1 LLLAVLISTV
11 SIPTASA
18 QLSPPAQ
25 PASQSQS
32 ANQLQDGTEC
42 AATRLVTCA
51 KDVLVDQ
58 EHIWTSPLRIKKRDL
73 KWIVPLTAS
82 VAAALYWDSDAL
94 DEFGQPHT
102 AVVVD
107 KHFSDYA
114 SPYVLLGTSVGLYGL
129 GSLTHSDRVRE
140 TGILGSE
147 AIVDTLILVGGL
159 KLATQRDRPDD
170 DPDGEGEFWPH
181 GTRKFNFSS
190 AMPSGH
196 AAAVWALAKVVSSEY
211 PDKRWLGLLAYSG
224 AVSLSTA
231 RVLSRRHF
239 PSDVLVGS
247 AVGYLTGRY
256 VMHHHSSRRVHFD
269 LAPIMDGQTR
279 GLSLNIQP

>member
-1 LLLAVLISTV
+1 MGVTLISRTWSCAGTGFGAALLLAVLISTV

-102 AVVVD
+102 AGGGDKQFSTADSAHVVVM
-107 KHFSDYA
+107 S
-114 SPYVLLGTSVGLYGL
+114 SV
-129 GSLTHSDRVRE
+129 
-140 TGILGSE
+140 
-147 AIVDTLILVGGL
+147 
-159 KLATQRDRPDD
+159 
-170 DPDGEGEFWPH
+170 
-181 GTRKFNFSS
+181 
-190 AMPSGH
+190 
-196 AAAVWALAKVVSSEY
+196 
-211 PDKRWLGLLAYSG
+211 WLC
-224 AVSLSTA
+224 
-231 RVLSRRHF
+231 
-239 PSDVLVGS
+239 
-247 AVGYLTGRY
+247 
-256 VMHHHSSRRVHFD
+256 
-269 LAPIMDGQTR
+269 
-279 GLSLNIQP
+279 